1 MTKPLIACIAGF
13 LGAGKTTAL
22 LAATRELKDR
32 GLRVGIITN
41 DQGDH
46 LVDSHIAQKQGLRV
60 REIYG
65 GCFCCRFQEFVKNA
79 DSIVEEHRADI
90 ILAEAVGS
98 CADLSATV
106 YQPLR
111 RFHSQRFD
119 LAPLSVF
126 ADCQRVAAFF
136 DRTDHGFTESVE
148 YLFAKQLAEA
158 DLIVLN
164 KCDLVD
170 RAERMRLVSVIENR
184 VGIGPVHL
192 MSARQ
197 GWSVSS
203 WIDLLLATK
212 RTGTRVAEMNYAVYA
227 EAEAS
232 LGWLNAT
239 VNWTSPSLFSPNDLG
254 TALIRHVQQKCVKS
268 NASIAHLKLII
279 ATHDSSGWLAV
290 ADCHSQPTW
299 TDLGRTAEVREASG
313 IINARVSIAPSALEG
328 IIRSAITCSSRE
340 LGIQWSVQDLQ
351 AFAPSPP
358 KPIYHF
364 HGTEK
369 DSSYEELR

>member
-1 MTKPLIACIAGF
+1 
-13 LGAGKTTAL
+13 
-22 LAATRELKDR
+22 
-32 GLRVGIITN
+32 
-41 DQGDH
+41 
-46 LVDSHIAQKQGLRV
+46 
-60 REIYG
+60 
-65 GCFCCRFQEFVKNA
+65 VKNA
-79 DSIVEEHRADI
+79 DSILEEHRADI

-111 RFHSQRFD
+111 RFHSHRFD

-136 DRTDHGFTESVE
+136 DGADHGFDESVE

-170 RAERMRLVSVIENR
+170 PTDRMRLASAIENR

-192 MSARQ
+192 MSARKAW
-197 GWSVSS
+197 GISS
-203 WIDLLLATK
+203 WVDRLLTTK
-212 RTGTRVAEMNYAVYA
+212 RTGTRIAEMNYAVYA

-239 VNWTSPSLFSPNDLG
+239 VDWTSPSAFSPRDLG
-254 TALIRHVQQKCVKS
+254 TALVRNVQQKCLGS
-268 NASIAHLKLII
+268 GARIAHLKLIV
-279 ATHDSSGWLAV
+279 ATHEGSGWLAV
-290 ADCHSQPTW
+290 ADCDSQPTW
-299 TDLGRTAEVREASG
+299 TDFGKTAEVQAASG
-313 IINARVSIAPSALEG
+313 IINARVSTDPSALESIVRG
-328 IIRSAITCSSRE
+328 AITCSSRE
-340 LGIQWSVQDLQ
+340 LGIQSSVQDLQ
-351 AFAPSPP
+351 AFAPAPP
-358 KPIYHF
+358 KPLYRF

-369 DSSYEELR
+369 DSAYEVGR

>member
-279 ATHDSSGWLAV
+279 ATHDGSGWLAV

-328 IIRSAITCSSRE
+328 IIRRAITCSSRE